1 MFKEHKINKL
11 NNFIKGWYINKNVC
25 NDLIKFFNL
34 NKDKTKEG
42 TVGYGI
48 KPDIKKS
55 TDLNIPI
62 NSPQVEIQN
71 YLKELSNCAKQY
83 IKIYPHLDSHL
94 EQWGIIENFNIQ
106 KYKPSEAYFSW
117 HTERNGKKSN
127 TTNRLLVFMTYLND
141 VEDNGETEWFYQK
154 LKIKPETGLTI
165 IWPVDWMFVH
175 RGIPSKTEEKF
186 IATGWYSF
194 L

>member
-1 MFKEHKINKL
+1 MLKEHKINKL
-11 NNFIKGWYINKNVC
+11 DNFIKGWYIDKNVC
-25 NDLIKFFNL
+25 NDLIKLFNL

-42 TVGYGI
+42 TVGYGV
-48 KPDIKKS
+48 KPEIKKS
-55 TDLNIPI
+55 TDLSIHI
-62 NSPQVEIQN
+62 NSPKIEIQN
-71 YLKELSNCAKQY
+71 YSKELSKCIKQY
-83 IKIYPHLDSHL
+83 IEIYSHLDSHL

-106 KYKPSEAYFSW
+106 KYKPSEAYFGW

-127 TTNRLLVFMTYLND
+127 TTNRLLVFMTYLNNVKD
-141 VEDNGETEWFYQK
+141 KGETEWLYQK
-154 LKIKPETGLTI
+154 LKIKPEIGLTI
-165 IWPVDWMFVH
+165 IWPVDWMFIH

>member
-1 MFKEHKINKL
+1 MLKEHKINKL
-11 NNFIKGWYINKNVC
+11 NNFIKGWYIDKNVC

-42 TVGYGI
+42 MVGYGI
-48 KPDIKKS
+48 NPDIKKS

-62 NSPQVEIQN
+62 NSPQVEVQN
-71 YLKELSNCAKQY
+71 YLKELNNCAKKY
-83 IKIYPHLDSHL
+83 IKIYPHLNSHL

-127 TTNRLLVFMTYLND
+127 TINRLLVFMTYLND

-154 LKIKPETGLTI
+154 LKIKPEMGLTI